1 MFSLK
6 GLPEFEQTSARNES
20 VQGLL
25 CPLIY
30 ISVRY
35 SVPFKEQ
42 SVLLI
47 LIRYFHVLKMIYDV
61 AMWRNAV

>member
-1 MFSLK
+1 M
-6 GLPEFEQTSARNES
+6 TSARNES